1 MAKSHSYVSKRR
13 DYTAALNKEKG
24 DKFLE
29 ENKTKEGWE
38 VTESGLQYKIL
49 EPGNDNHPADQDTVW
64 VHYKGTLINGDVFD
78 QNDDIRF
85 TLNRVVKGW
94 QEGMKLIGE
103 GGKIQLAIPSDLG
116 YGTYGNRG
124 IEPNSVLLFD
134 VTLNKIGK
142 FVAPAEEPK
151 KK

>member
-1 MAKSHSYVSKRR
+1 
-13 DYTAALNKEKG
+13 
-24 DKFLE
+24 
-29 ENKTKEGWE
+29 
-38 VTESGLQYKIL
+38 
-49 EPGNDNHPADQDTVW
+49 
-64 VHYKGTLINGDVFD
+64 
-78 QNDDIRF
+78 
-85 TLNRVVKGW
+85 
-94 QEGMKLIGE
+94 MKLIGE